1 LSDLPS
7 PALETLAYHNANLI
21 SLRLDFCGHLDDA
34 SFKVFSTSL
43 PSLQRLEL
51 LGPFL
56 VRPAAWQAFFKSHPK
71 LEAFLVTQS
80 PRFNEACMASLVKNC
95 PGITDL
101 RLKEIGHMND
111 SFLSQIKLL
120 KGGLRHLDLSDPT
133 ESCHESAMIV
143 LMRSIGK
150 SLTHLNVSKHSLLG
164 DQFLSKGLQPHA
176 KTLQSLTLTHLPE
189 LTDEGVSNFFTA
201 WKNPPL
207 LSLDLSRNEVL
218 GSLAL
223 QSLVNHSGKQLE
235 ELNIN
240 GWKDV
245 GEDALKVIGLLASEL
260 KKLDVGWCR
269 AVDDFL
275 LKMWFEGELVRGVHK
290 GGCGNL
296 QEVRVWGCNKVSH
309 SCPRK
314 VRFFFFVCWCF
325 DLLTFFAFAE
335 GHQCSWCRITH
346 ISLKLAVR

>member
-1 LSDLPS
+1 
-7 PALETLAYHNANLI
+7 
-21 SLRLDFCGHLDDA
+21 
-34 SFKVFSTSL
+34 
-43 PSLQRLEL
+43 
-51 LGPFL
+51 
-56 VRPAAWQAFFKSHPK
+56 
-71 LEAFLVTQS
+71 
-80 PRFNEACMASLVKNC
+80 MASLVKNC